1 MAEERGIGY
10 KLGHSP
16 PLRTKASVLDNHG
29 SMIPKTMKLTSNFTL
44 RSSPGRRGFTLI
56 ELLTVIAII
65 GILAAIIIPTVG
77 KVRSSATNA
86 TCKSNLRQLAMG
98 VILYAGDNKDRIPTN
113 LYKGIGSTYTGLDQ
127 GALVSYIGPYL
138 GNGAKVIAPAFIRTL
153 ECPAHMAAK
162 GDPSTTVPAP
172 TASYMILNGT
182 NSPFNNVN
190 GVAMPWGN
198 YGPATPKPV
207 MTISKISTLTFR
219 TTQNTIQSVPPSMMG
234 KPASPSTTLLAVD
247 NDYVS
252 EGEVHGS
259 GSMNASYF
267 DGSVRAINS
276 LTWERR

>member
-1 MAEERGIGY
+1 
-10 KLGHSP
+10 
-16 PLRTKASVLDNHG
+16 
-29 SMIPKTMKLTSNFTL
+29 MIPKNMKLSSNFIL
-44 RSSPGRRGFTLI
+44 RSSPARKGFTLI

-98 VILYAGDNKDRIPTN
+98 VLLYAGENKDRIPTN
-113 LYKGIGSTYTGLDQ
+113 LYSGVGSTYTGLDQ

-138 GNGAKVIAPAFIRTL
+138 GNGSKVVAPAFIRTL
-153 ECPAHMAAK
+153 ECPAHMAAE

-172 TASYMILNGT
+172 SASYMILNGT

-207 MTISKISTLTFR
+207 MTLSKISTLTFR
-219 TTQNTIQSVPPSMMG
+219 ATQNTIQSVPPSMMG
-234 KPASPSTTLLAVD
+234 KPASPSTALLAVD
-247 NDYVS
+247 NNYIA

-259 GSMNASYF
+259 GTMNASYF
-267 DGSVRAINS
+267 DGSVRALNP
-276 LTWERR
+276 LTWERK

>member
-1 MAEERGIGY
+1 
-10 KLGHSP
+10 
-16 PLRTKASVLDNHG
+16 
-29 SMIPKTMKLTSNFTL
+29 MKITSIFTL
-44 RSSPGRRGFTLI
+44 RPSTGRRAFTLI

-77 KVRSSATNA
+77 KVRSSATSA
-86 TCKSNLRQLAMG
+86 KCKSNLRQLAMG

-138 GNGAKVIAPAFIRTL
+138 GNGSKVIAPAFIRTL

-162 GDPSTTVPAP
+162 GDPSNTVPAP
-172 TASYMILNGT
+172 TSSYMILNGT

-207 MTISKISTLTFR
+207 MTISKISSLNFR
-219 TTQNTIQSVPPSMMG
+219 ATQNTIQSVPPSMLG

-247 NDYVS
+247 NEYVT

-259 GSMNASYF
+259 GTMNASYF
-267 DGSVRAINS
+267 DGSVRALNP

>member
-1 MAEERGIGY
+1 MKI
-10 KLGHSP
+10 
-16 PLRTKASVLDNHG
+16 AS
-29 SMIPKTMKLTSNFTL
+29 IFTL
-44 RSSPGRRGFTLI
+44 RPSPGRRAFTLI

-77 KVRSSATNA
+77 KVRSSATSA

-138 GNGAKVIAPAFIRTL
+138 GNGSKVIAPAFIRTL

-162 GDPSTTVPAP
+162 GDPSNTVPAP
-172 TASYMILNGT
+172 TSSYMILNGT

-207 MTISKISTLTFR
+207 MTISKISSLNFR
-219 TTQNTIQSVPPSMMG
+219 ASQNTIQSVPPSMLG

-247 NDYVS
+247 NEYVT

-259 GSMNASYF
+259 GTMNASYF
-267 DGSVRAINS
+267 DGSVRALNP